1 MTFKTVSFT
10 PQGDIADEIFS
21 YCRTQTTSP
30 SGERYSWLDVN
41 PQNLVRDS
49 LLEAGI
55 ITTKQQGCGDRSCW
69 EPGQPIKTSFYQE
82 NAIALTDFAT
92 NAGVSKQRLI
102 RDSVMDYLSFQ
113 GN

>member
-82 NAIALTDFAT
+82 NFIALREVAF
-92 NAGVSKQRLI
+92 NAGITKQELI
-102 RDSVMDYLSFQ
+102 LDSVMDYLSSL
-113 GN
+113 